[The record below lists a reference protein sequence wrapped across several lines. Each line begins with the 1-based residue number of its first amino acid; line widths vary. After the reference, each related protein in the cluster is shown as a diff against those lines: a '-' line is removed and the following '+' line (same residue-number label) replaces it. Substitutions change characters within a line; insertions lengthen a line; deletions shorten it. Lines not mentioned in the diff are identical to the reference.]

1 MRIFIAALTL
11 LLAAGPAVA
20 ASAPDN
26 PHKPPPVR
34 HGIQKPKPK
43 TAGNPIAAPSPDPD
57 AGVSDNG
64 APNGAVIN
72 GGQLGH

>member
-1 MRIFIAALTL
+1 MRTCSIALMLMMT
-11 LLAAGPAVA
+11 AGSPLA

-26 PHKPPPVR
+26 PHKSEAVR
-34 HGIQKPKPK
+34 HAFQKPKPK

-64 APNGAVIN
+64 APNGAVVN
-72 GGQLGH
+72 GGQLAH

>member
-1 MRIFIAALTL
+1 MRIAVATL
-11 LLAAGPAVA
+11 ILMMAAGPALA

-34 HGIQKPKPK
+34 HTFQKPKLK

-57 AGVSDNG
+57 AGVTDNG